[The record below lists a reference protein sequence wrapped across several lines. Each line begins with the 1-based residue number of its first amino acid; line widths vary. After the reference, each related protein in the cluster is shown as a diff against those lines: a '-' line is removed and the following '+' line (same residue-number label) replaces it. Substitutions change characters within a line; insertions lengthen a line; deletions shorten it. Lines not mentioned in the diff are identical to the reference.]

1 MRTEESRAAFE
12 LWVMRH
18 ARPGAHLERSHTG
31 VYKDNRVAAKW
42 SAWVAALTW
51 ARAAEPARV

>member
-12 LWVMRH
+12 LWVMRN
-18 ARPGAHLERSHTG
+18 ARPGTHLQRSHTG

-42 SAWVAALTW
+42 AAWVAALDW
-51 ARAAEPARV
+51 KQASVPARA